1 MPVVLYLRYDL
12 LRRMRHMTT
21 LSTLTTLSQGI
32 TDAIF
37 TWWNGLMVLLIIV
50 LIIFYKAYKNR
61 QM

>member
-1 MPVVLYLRYDL
+1 
-12 LRRMRHMTT
+12 MTT
-21 LSTLTTLSQGI
+21 LSTLTMLAQSV

-50 LIIFYKAYKNR
+50 LIIFYKAYKSR

>member
-1 MPVVLYLRYDL
+1 
-12 LRRMRHMTT
+12 MTT
-21 LSTLTTLSQGI
+21 LSTLTTLSQSV

-37 TWWNGLMVLLIIV
+37 TWWNGLMVLLIII

>member
-1 MPVVLYLRYDL
+1 
-12 LRRMRHMTT
+12 MTT